1 MHEIKAKG
9 ILSSQGGIN
18 LYRGCTH
25 GCIYCDSRQ
34 RLLPDGPR
42 FSGCGSEGQRAESPR
57 GRRCVGKRRPTMVG
71 FGFMSDPYMPLERE
85 LRQTRGALELLAAY
99 GFGVAVQTKSDL
111 VMRDLDLLAEIHG
124 NAKAVVQVTLTT
136 YDEALCR
143 ILEPHVCTTAR
154 RVQVLE
160 ACRERGIPTVV
171 WLSPILPFLND
182 TEENL
187 MGLLRCCAQAG
198 VERII
203 CFGMGLTLREGNR
216 AYFYRQLDRHFPAY
230 PTATGAAMAMP
241 MKCSVPTGQT

>member
-25 GCIYCDSRQ
+25 GCIYCDSRSACYQ
-34 RLLPDGPR
+34 MDHDFQDVAVKVNGLSLL
-42 FSGCGSEGQRAESPR
+42 EEAL
-57 GRRCVGKRRPTMVG
+57 RRKRRPTMVG

-136 YDEALCR
+136 YDLSLIHISMAEFLMIYLATMVLSA
-143 ILEPHVCTTAR
+143 ILVISPSSTSTSSWP
-154 RVQVLE
+154 QP
-160 ACRERGIPTVV
+160 PTS
-171 WLSPILPFLND
+171 WWWY
-182 TEENL
+182 
-187 MGLLRCCAQAG
+187 
-198 VERII
+198 
-203 CFGMGLTLREGNR
+203 LTLTPQSSIR
-216 AYFYRQLDRHFPAY
+216 RQIRLRRSLVMSM
-230 PTATGAAMAMP
+230 GRL
-241 MKCSVPTGQT
+241 VW